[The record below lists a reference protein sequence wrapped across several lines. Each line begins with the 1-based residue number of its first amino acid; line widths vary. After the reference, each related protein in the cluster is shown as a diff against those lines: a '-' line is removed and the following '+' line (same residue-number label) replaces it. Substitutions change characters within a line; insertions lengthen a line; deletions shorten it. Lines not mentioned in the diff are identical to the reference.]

1 MQYLPIDQNRVKE
14 LIKQCKH
21 LNIFPLRLSH
31 YFPSEEH
38 NPVSDLIAELVDDY
52 VQYLSI
58 MGDEELDS
66 FTSNLPS
73 WGRIFID
80 YSPDQSHDSVLLER
94 ISLYYIVAVMQ
105 EQYFTFSQN
114 IAGDINDSEILKAL
128 PRVAI
133 QN

>member
-31 YFPSEEH
+31 YFPSE
-38 NPVSDLIAELVDDY
+38 DIT
-52 VQYLSI
+52 QYLSI

-105 EQYFTFSQN
+105 EQYFTFSQYT
-114 IAGDINDSEILKAL
+114 AGDINDSDILKVL